1 MMIMIFKLLKWA
13 VSLVLTAL
21 IIGAAALSV
30 FAFKGYKMYEEA
42 VKEKPMEQMA
52 EEIMSREDF
61 TEYDELP
68 EIYKSAVISAEDKRF
83 FSHCGVDLI
92 SIGRALWND
101 LKAGAFVEGGST
113 ISQQLMKNQY
123 FTQEKKLERKFAEIF
138 AALEL
143 EKKYEKEEIFE
154 MYVSTIYFGSGYY
167 GIAEAAEGYYG
178 KTPEELSDSE
188 AIMLAGLP
196 NAPSAYS
203 LDSSPELAKQRMR
216 QVLDKMLECET
227 ISPEEAESVFAE
239 N

>member
-1 MMIMIFKLLKWA
+1 MIFKLLKWA
-13 VSLVLTAL
+13 VSLILTAI

-52 EEIMSREDF
+52 EEIMSQEDF
-61 TEYDELP
+61 TEYEELP

-123 FTQEKKLERKFAEIF
+123 FTQEKKIERKFAEIF

-167 GIAEAAEGYYG
+167 GIAEAAKGYYG

>member
-1 MMIMIFKLLKWA
+1 MIFKLLKWA

-21 IIGAAALSV
+21 IIGAAVLSV

-61 TEYDELP
+61 TEYEELP

-167 GIAEAAEGYYG
+167 GIAEAAKGYYG

>member
-1 MMIMIFKLLKWA
+1 MIFKLLKWA

-101 LKAGAFVEGGST
+101 LKTGAFVEGGST

-167 GIAEAAEGYYG
+167 GIAEAAKGYYG

>member
-1 MMIMIFKLLKWA
+1 MIFKLLKWA
-13 VSLVLTAL
+13 VSLVLIAI

-30 FAFKGYKMYEEA
+30 FTFKGYKMYEEA

-61 TEYDELP
+61 TEYEELP

-167 GIAEAAEGYYG
+167 GIAEAAKGYYG

>member
-1 MMIMIFKLLKWA
+1 MIFKLLKWA

-61 TEYDELP
+61 TEYEELP

-167 GIAEAAEGYYG
+167 GIAEAAKGYYG
-178 KTPEELSDSE
+178 KTPEERSDSE

>member
-1 MMIMIFKLLKWA
+1 MIFKLLKWA

-42 VKEKPMEQMA
+42 VKEKPMVQMA

-61 TEYDELP
+61 TEYEELP

-154 MYVSTIYFGSGYY
+154 MYVNTIYFGSGYY
-167 GIAEAAEGYYG
+167 GIAEAAKGYYG

>member
-1 MMIMIFKLLKWA
+1 MIFKLLKWA
-13 VSLVLTAL
+13 VSLILIAI

-61 TEYDELP
+61 TEYEELP
-68 EIYKSAVISAEDKRF
+68 EIYKSAVISSEDKRF

>member
-1 MMIMIFKLLKWA
+1 MIFKLLKWA
-13 VSLVLTAL
+13 VSLILTAI

-61 TEYDELP
+61 TEYEELP

-167 GIAEAAEGYYG
+167 GIAEAAKGYYG

-188 AIMLAGLP
+188 AVMLAGLP

>member
-1 MMIMIFKLLKWA
+1 MIFKLLKWA

-61 TEYDELP
+61 TEYEELP

-154 MYVSTIYFGSGYY
+154 MYVNTIYFGSGYY
-167 GIAEAAEGYYG
+167 GIAEAAKGYYG

>member
-1 MMIMIFKLLKWA
+1 MIFKLLKWA
-13 VSLVLTAL
+13 VSLILTAI

-61 TEYDELP
+61 TEYEELP

-154 MYVSTIYFGSGYY
+154 MYVNTIYFGSGYY
-167 GIAEAAEGYYG
+167 GIAEAAKGYYG

>member
-1 MMIMIFKLLKWA
+1 MIFKLLKWA

-61 TEYDELP
+61 TEYEELP

-167 GIAEAAEGYYG
+167 GIAEAAKGYYG

-188 AIMLAGLP
+188 AVMLAGLP

>member
-1 MMIMIFKLLKWA
+1 MMRMIFKLLKWA
-13 VSLVLTAL
+13 VSLVLIAI

-61 TEYDELP
+61 TEYEELP

-167 GIAEAAEGYYG
+167 GIAEAAKGYYG

>member
-1 MMIMIFKLLKWA
+1 MIFKLLKWA

-167 GIAEAAEGYYG
+167 GIAEAAKGYYG

>member
-1 MMIMIFKLLKWA
+1 MIFKLLKWA
-13 VSLVLTAL
+13 VSFILIAI
-21 IIGAAALSV
+21 IIGGAVLSV

-61 TEYDELP
+61 TEYEELP

-113 ISQQLMKNQY
+113 ISQQFMKNQY

-154 MYVSTIYFGSGYY
+154 MYVNTIYFGSGYY
-167 GIAEAAEGYYG
+167 GIAEAAKGYYG

>member
-1 MMIMIFKLLKWA
+1 MIFKLLKWA
-13 VSLVLTAL
+13 VSLILTAL

-61 TEYDELP
+61 TEYEELP

-167 GIAEAAEGYYG
+167 GIAEAAKGYYG

>member
-1 MMIMIFKLLKWA
+1 MIFKLLKWA
-13 VSLVLTAL
+13 VSLVLTAI

-61 TEYDELP
+61 TEYEELP

-167 GIAEAAEGYYG
+167 GIAEAAKGYYG

-188 AIMLAGLP
+188 AVMLAGLP

>member
-1 MMIMIFKLLKWA
+1 MIFKLLKWA

-61 TEYDELP
+61 TEYEELP

>member
-1 MMIMIFKLLKWA
+1 MRMIFKLLKWA
-13 VSLVLTAL
+13 VSLVLIAL
-21 IIGAAALSV
+21 IIGGAALSV

-61 TEYDELP
+61 TEYEELP

-167 GIAEAAEGYYG
+167 GIAEAAKGYYG

>member
-1 MMIMIFKLLKWA
+1 MIFKLLKWA

-61 TEYDELP
+61 TEYEELP

-138 AALEL
+138 AAL
-143 EKKYEKEEIFE
+143 KIAKTYKKEESFE
-154 MYVSTIYFGSGYY
+154 MEVSSIELDSGYY
-167 GIAEAAEGYYG
+167 GIAEAAKGYYG

>member
-1 MMIMIFKLLKWA
+1 MIFKLLKWA
-13 VSLVLTAL
+13 VSLILIAI

-61 TEYDELP
+61 TEYEELP

-167 GIAEAAEGYYG
+167 GIAEAAKGYYG

>member
-1 MMIMIFKLLKWA
+1 MIFKLLKWA
-13 VSLVLTAL
+13 VSLILTAI

-61 TEYDELP
+61 TEYEELP

-188 AIMLAGLP
+188 AVMLAGLP

>member
-1 MMIMIFKLLKWA
+1 MIFKLLKWA

-30 FAFKGYKMYEEA
+30 FAFKGYKTYEEA

-61 TEYDELP
+61 TEYEELP

-167 GIAEAAEGYYG
+167 GIAEAAKGYYG

>member
-1 MMIMIFKLLKWA
+1 
-13 VSLVLTAL
+13 
-21 IIGAAALSV
+21 
-30 FAFKGYKMYEEA
+30 
-42 VKEKPMEQMA
+42 
-52 EEIMSREDF
+52 
-61 TEYDELP
+61 
-68 EIYKSAVISAEDKRF
+68 
-83 FSHCGVDLI
+83 
-92 SIGRALWND
+92 
-101 LKAGAFVEGGST
+101 
-113 ISQQLMKNQY
+113 MKNQY

-154 MYVSTIYFGSGYY
+154 MYVSTIYFGNGYY
-167 GIAEAAEGYYG
+167 GMVEAAKGYYG

>member
-1 MMIMIFKLLKWA
+1 MIFKLLKWA
-13 VSLVLTAL
+13 VSLVLIAI

-61 TEYDELP
+61 TEYEELP

-167 GIAEAAEGYYG
+167 GIAEAAKGYYG

>member
-1 MMIMIFKLLKWA
+1 MIFKLLKWA
-13 VSLVLTAL
+13 VSLILTAI

-92 SIGRALWND
+92 SISRALWND

-167 GIAEAAEGYYG
+167 GIAEAAKGYYG

>member
-1 MMIMIFKLLKWA
+1 MKRMIFKLLKWA
-13 VSLVLTAL
+13 VSLVLTAH

-30 FAFKGYKMYEEA
+30 FAFKGYKRYEEA

-61 TEYDELP
+61 TEYEELP

-167 GIAEAAEGYYG
+167 GIAEAAKGYYG

-188 AIMLAGLP
+188 AVMLAGLP

>member
-1 MMIMIFKLLKWA
+1 MRMIFKLLKWA

-167 GIAEAAEGYYG
+167 GIAEAAKGYYG

>member
-1 MMIMIFKLLKWA
+1 MIFKLLKWA
-13 VSLVLTAL
+13 VSLVLTAI

-61 TEYDELP
+61 TEYEELP

-167 GIAEAAEGYYG
+167 GIAEAAKGYYG

>member
-1 MMIMIFKLLKWA
+1 MIFKLLKWA

-167 GIAEAAEGYYG
+167 GIAEAAKGYYG

-188 AIMLAGLP
+188 AVMLAGLP

>member
-1 MMIMIFKLLKWA
+1 MRMIFKLLKWA
-13 VSLVLTAL
+13 VSLVLTAI

-61 TEYDELP
+61 TEYEELP

-167 GIAEAAEGYYG
+167 GIAEAAKGYYG

>member
-1 MMIMIFKLLKWA
+1 MIFKLLKWA

-52 EEIMSREDF
+52 EEIMSQEDF
-61 TEYDELP
+61 TEYEELP

-167 GIAEAAEGYYG
+167 GIAEAAKGYYG

>member
-1 MMIMIFKLLKWA
+1 MIFKLLKWA
-13 VSLVLTAL
+13 VSLILIAI

-61 TEYDELP
+61 TEYEELP

-167 GIAEAAEGYYG
+167 GIAEAAKGYYG

-188 AIMLAGLP
+188 AVMLAGLP

>member
-1 MMIMIFKLLKWA
+1 MIFKLLKWA

-61 TEYDELP
+61 TEYEELP

-167 GIAEAAEGYYG
+167 GIAEAAKGYYG